1 MAKQPSKKAATP
13 RPSARKPGGKKPSP
27 LDSNSFQ
34 GLAPYPDIKDPK
46 DLSSLVSFTPSGTPF
61 ISSWTDYR
69 IEQVRNYKHWV
80 YIAIRAIA
88 QQVASTIPNISWVS
102 YDAEEQKNFRHI
114 KNKALTPLL
123 AHESLKPVPDKH
135 PLLRLI
141 KDPND
146 PDTSY
151 DLWYETVMFFKLTG
165 SAYWWTPKNA
175 LGLPSAI
182 WVVPSHWMW
191 PVPGVDQAIIGWEVR
206 PVEGIYKKIF
216 LPADE
221 VTVFKDKSPVSK
233 IDGFGPLTAGNQWVD
248 TMDMINRSRWYAYRN
263 GTFPTVAVEFDGKYQ
278 DPSDEALRRIEA
290 KFINRYTGETKTNK
304 PLFVPPGA
312 KVTPLSL
319 GINSMLFGETA
330 SETRDNIL
338 ALFGVPS
345 SVVGLAKDSS
355 YGSLIASYIAFMQ
368 MTINPLMRYMGQ
380 VLSEKIARQ
389 YDPSLRV
396 WWEDVTPL
404 DPELTEK
411 QIQTDLM
418 CGAITPNEVRLMRGR
433 EPYADKWGD
442 QPIVPMNMTSGPPAS
457 AVKDSD
463 NLPKDTNS
471 PGSTS
476 VGGTH
481 LPVPEP
487 MSSPSD
493 NKNIKGASNEA

>member
-1 MAKQPSKKAATP
+1 MAKQPSKKSSSSKLP
-13 RPSARKPGGKKPSP
+13 ARKPGGKAPSP
-27 LDSNSFQ
+27 LDANV
-34 GLAPYPDIKDPK
+34 LANIGPYPDIRDPK
-46 DLSSLVSFTPSGTPF
+46 DLSSLVSYSPSGTPF

-88 QQVASTIPNISWVS
+88 QQVASTVPNISWVS
-102 YDAEEQKNFRHI
+102 SEADDSMRFRHM

-123 AHESLKPVPDKH
+123 AHEALKPVPDRH
-135 PLLRLI
+135 PLMRLI

-165 SAYWWTPKNA
+165 SAYWWTPKNS
-175 LGLPSAI
+175 LGLPAAI

-191 PVPGVDQAIIGWEVR
+191 PVPGTDRAIAGYEVR
-206 PVEGIYKKIF
+206 PVEGVYQKLF

-248 TMDMINRSRWYAYRN
+248 TMDTINRSRWYAYKN
-263 GTFPTVAVEFDGKYQ
+263 GTFPTVAIQFDGKYQ

-290 KFINRYTGETKTNK
+290 KFVSRYTGETRSNK

-312 KVTPLSL
+312 TVTPLSL
-319 GINSMLFGETA
+319 GINQMLFGETA
-330 SETRDNIL
+330 TETRDNIL
-338 ALFGVPS
+338 ALFGVPA
-345 SVVGLAKDSS
+345 SVVGLSKESS

-380 VLSEKIARQ
+380 VLSEKIAKQ
-389 YDPSLRV
+389 YDSSLRV
-396 WWEDVTPL
+396 WWEDITPL

-442 QPIVPMNMTSGPPAS
+442 QPIVPLNMTSGPPNSTAS
-457 AVKDSD
+457 EPKSE
-463 NLPKDTNS
+463 PKDTTS

-476 VGGTH
+476 IGGTH
-481 LPVPEP
+481 LPIPEP
-487 MSSPSD
+487 NSSPSD
-493 NKNIKGASNEA
+493 NKNIQGASNEA